1 MVTRWPVLVVL
12 VAALC
17 AAQLSSA
24 QNAPAQNAASQATTV
39 ESLGVS
45 FKNIRRQLAIPT
57 KESNPF
63 RYNYQVE
70 VIGKQPRIDFF
81 KDYYLGKAS
90 GVSYGSPTHAEAVQ
104 MMTPF
109 PFNMHSAG
117 MAIIGGDKRKK

>member
-12 VAALC
+12 VAALG
-17 AAQLSSA
+17 AAQPSLA
-24 QNAPAQNAASQATTV
+24 QTMPAQNATSSASTV

-81 KDYYLGKAS
+81 KDFYLGKEG
-90 GVSYGSPTHAEAVQ
+90 GVNYGSPTHYELLQ
-104 MMTPF
+104 EMTPM
-109 PFNMHSAG
+109 PFKMHTGG
-117 MAIIGGDKRKK
+117 MAIIGGGKKK